1 MQILKEQF
9 AEEKKVMGNNKSLL
23 NKINIGLEFEFM
35 VDPTKFKVEKYLP
48 EISSSIKNNREI
60 IVKYFKEQFSDY
72 LTNNFKLKS
81 EWKYHSTDDPTYFR
95 FETDASLKREEEDR
109 IDKFGVE
116 LVTPVL
122 TFQQQ
127 IDVTT
132 RILKFI
138 NDIGGYVNSSCGF
151 HINLS
156 NIDNLSTNYPLLFS
170 FYDES
175 FYQVN
180 FRKLKVNDTNKYQF
194 PMFTQQLALA
204 MNEILK
210 NINMW
215 GIERETINPIKLFY
229 TPIISSLSN
238 NILDILDENLIILSK
253 SKYASA
259 HQKVFTKGK
268 EEQNE
273 IKIPGIEFRIVGNEY
288 SDIKKLIKQI
298 YYISS
303 QYQISCYEP
312 EEQKKLSTK
321 KYAKILTRI
330 VKNSEKIKII
340 DSLKDKNYLII
351 FDPANNK
358 NNTPNW
364 YINDKNV
371 KIEET
376 TIVSHTKIPT
386 LITIK
391 NNNTNYYIYLS
402 DKLSLNIIS
411 YANSEFNFSVDKYY
425 DDKTLTMIK
434 RITTKYKEDIYDE
447 VLLDIKGN
455 IISQGTY
462 EYTTHRVIF
471 KKSFTRSPDNPD
483 IIKRIKDKG
492 GNDALL
498 TLEYNN
504 HGSIESEK
512 FTPELYRKVKDLLFN
527 DKDFNKLMYT
537 GQLWETKDIVLQL
550 FEYFQRKNLSLVYDT
565 NKSNLNTY
573 PTDKSPLLIDF
584 YGDSTIIKTY
594 INKNYSKEYAIKIK
608 TGWEGE
614 YYIYQIMAFIKKDSY
629 FTVNIFE
636 NYNDIN
642 RIMNED
648 SIIRED
654 IKSFKN
660 IYTGIPI
667 TIYRYPEHPSIWSTS
682 QLERNINPTTKLY
695 SNNLKKLGASF
706 KQPKIGYIIEN
717 IFNSIHTG
725 NIKNVTDN
733 ETLLY
738 NRFISPFNKDYMI
751 SHIFYPNGKLKRI
764 VVRKQHGNSPFE
776 VVLDKNEQGKYKI
789 TRGHI

>member
-1 MQILKEQF
+1 
-9 AEEKKVMGNNKSLL
+9 MGNNKSLL
-23 NKINIGLEFEFM
+23 NKINIGLEFEFIL
-35 VDPTKFKVEKYLP
+35 DPAKFKVEKYLP
-48 EISSSIKNNREI
+48 EISSSIKNNRDI

-72 LTNNFKLKS
+72 LANNFKLKS

-95 FETDASLKREEEDR
+95 FETDASLKWEEDEKTN
-109 IDKFGVE
+109 KFGIE

-156 NIDNLSTNYPLLFS
+156 NVDNLSANYPLLFS

-194 PMFTQQLALA
+194 PMFTQQLVLT

-215 GIERETINPIKLFY
+215 GIERDTINPVKLFY
-229 TPIISSLSN
+229 APTISAISK
-238 NILDILDENLIILSK
+238 NILDLLDNNLVFLSK

-259 HQKVFTKGK
+259 HQKVFTKNE
-268 EEQNE
+268 EEQDK
-273 IKIPGIEFRIVGNEY
+273 IKIPGLEFRIVGNEY
-288 SDIKKLIKQI
+288 SDTKKLIKQI

-303 QYQISCYEP
+303 QYQISCYKP
-312 EEQKKLSTK
+312 EEQKKLSTE
-321 KYAKILTRI
+321 KYTKILTRVI
-330 VKNSEKIKII
+330 KNSEKIKII

-351 FDPANNK
+351 FDPADNK

-376 TIVSHTKIPT
+376 TIVSHTKIPK
-386 LITIK
+386 LIKIK
-391 NNNTNYYIYLS
+391 NDNTNYYIYLS
-402 DKLSLNIIS
+402 DRLLLDIIS
-411 YANSEFNFSVDKYY
+411 YVNSEFNFSVDKYY

-434 RITTKYKEDIYDE
+434 QVTTKYKEDIYDE

-462 EYTTHRVIF
+462 EYTTHRVLF
-471 KKSFTRSPDNPD
+471 KKSYTRNPDSPD
-483 IIKRIKDKG
+483 IIKRIKDKD
-492 GNDALL
+492 GNDVLL
-498 TLEYNN
+498 TMEYNN
-504 HGSIESEK
+504 YGSIESER

-527 DKDFNKLMYT
+527 DKDFNKLIYT
-537 GQLWETKDIVLQL
+537 GQLWESKDIVLQL

-565 NKSNLNTY
+565 NKSSLNTY
-573 PTDKSPLLIDF
+573 PTDKTPLLIDF
-584 YGDSTIIKTY
+584 YGDSIIVKTY
-594 INKNYSKEYAIKIK
+594 INKNYSKEYVIKIK
-608 TGWEGE
+608 EDWDAE

-629 FTVNIFE
+629 FTINIFE
-636 NYNDIN
+636 NYDNIN
-642 RIMNED
+642 RAMNED
-648 SIIRED
+648 PMMSKD
-654 IKSFKN
+654 IENIKN
-660 IYTGIPI
+660 IYNGIPV
-667 TIYRYPEHPSIWSTS
+667 TVYRYPEYPSIWSTS
-682 QLERNINPTTKLY
+682 QQESNIIPTTKVY
-695 SNNLKKLGASF
+695 SNIHKKLGASF
-706 KQPKIGYIIEN
+706 KQSEIGYIIEN

-725 NIKNVTDN
+725 NIKNITDS

-776 VVLDKNEQGKYKI
+776 IILDKNEQGKYKI

>member
-1 MQILKEQF
+1 
-9 AEEKKVMGNNKSLL
+9 MGNNKSLL
-23 NKINIGLEFEFM
+23 NKINIGLEFEFIL
-35 VDPTKFKVEKYLP
+35 DPAKFKVEKYLP
-48 EISSSIKNNREI
+48 EISSSIKNNRDI

-72 LTNNFKLKS
+72 LANNFKLKS

-95 FETDASLKREEEDR
+95 FETDASLKWEEDEKTN
-109 IDKFGVE
+109 KFGIE

-156 NIDNLSTNYPLLFS
+156 NVDNLSANYPLLFS

-194 PMFTQQLALA
+194 PMFTQQLALT

-215 GIERETINPIKLFY
+215 GIERDTINPVKLFY
-229 TPIISSLSN
+229 APTISAISK
-238 NILDILDENLIILSK
+238 NILDLLDNNLVFLSK

-273 IKIPGIEFRIVGNEY
+273 IKIPGLEFRIVGNEY

-351 FDPANNK
+351 FDPADNK

-462 EYTTHRVIF
+462 EYTTHKVLF
-471 KKSFTRSPDNPD
+471 KKSFTRSPNNPD

-527 DKDFNKLMYT
+527 DKDFNKLIHT
-537 GQLWETKDIVLQL
+537 GQLWESKDIVLQL

-565 NKSNLNTY
+565 NKFNLNTY
-573 PTDKSPLLIDF
+573 STDKSPLLIDF

-614 YYIYQIMAFIKKDSY
+614 YYIHQIMAFIKKDSY

-636 NYNDIN
+636 NYGDIN
-642 RIMNED
+642 RATNED
-648 SIIRED
+648 LIMSKD
-654 IKSFKN
+654 IENTKN
-660 IYTGIPI
+660 IYSEIPV
-667 TIYRYPEHPSIWSTS
+667 TVYRYPEYPSIWSNS
-682 QLERNINPTTKLY
+682 QWENNIIPTTKVY
-695 SNNLKKLGASF
+695 SNIHKKLGASF
-706 KQPKIGYIIEN
+706 QQSKIGYIIEN

-764 VVRKQHGNSPFE
+764 VVRKQHGNSPVE
-776 VVLDKNEQGKYKI
+776 IILDKNEQGKYKI